1 MTRTTLLITILI
13 QLGISQVMPAQPQIA
28 WMATDYTIEDS
39 SVVVSLTWD
48 MWWGEN
54 GDHWRLLSNDE
65 YLYEATLISDTP
77 NAQSGNY
84 NIEFEFSGEYS
95 LVVQLC
101 NDVGVDELCN
111 SSNPVLILISNSGGG
126 GNTEPGDV
134 GHGDPDWGSR
144 FFAPF
149 VDATG
154 WPPFDISGN
163 SIETGVKHFALGFIV
178 DKTGDACEASW
189 GGFFSLDG
197 WTYAHDFMFPLIED
211 NEIGE
216 LRNLGGDV
224 MPSIG
229 GAANTPLASACTSI
243 EDLAVQYQSI
253 IDAYDLTHL
262 DFDIEGIWVLDND
275 ATIRR
280 SQAIAQVQ
288 NFMESEN
295 RPLNIW
301 YTLPVLPVGLTADG
315 YYVVEQAI
323 SHGVKLSGV
332 NIMAMDYGFQAAPNP
347 EGQMGEY
354 AIQSTISL
362 HGQLSEIYA
371 DANISKTDQEIWNMI
386 GITPMIGMNDV
397 TA

>member
-28 WMATDYTIEDS
+28 WMTTDYTIEDS

-211 NEIGE
+211 NEI
-216 LRNLGGDV
+216 
-224 MPSIG
+224 
-229 GAANTPLASACTSI
+229 
-243 EDLAVQYQSI
+243 VQI
-253 IDAYDLTHL
+253 
-262 DFDIEGIWVLDND
+262 
-275 ATIRR
+275 
-280 SQAIAQVQ
+280 
-288 NFMESEN
+288 
-295 RPLNIW
+295 
-301 YTLPVLPVGLTADG
+301 
-315 YYVVEQAI
+315 
-323 SHGVKLSGV
+323 
-332 NIMAMDYGFQAAPNP
+332 
-347 EGQMGEY
+347 
-354 AIQSTISL
+354 
-362 HGQLSEIYA
+362 
-371 DANISKTDQEIWNMI
+371 
-386 GITPMIGMNDV
+386 
-397 TA
+397 